1 MNKISLLILAGGM
14 GSRYK
19 GQKQVD
25 TISKKET
32 LLEFALYDAIQS
44 GVQKFVFIINSK
56 FPKEY
61 KSRLEKILK
70 ERNSEFYFLEQK
82 SDNFIPNEFQL
93 KLANRTKPLG
103 TAHAVLCAKEII
115 NETFITMNAD
125 DFYGR
130 NSFESAVNFIRKTE
144 GSDDKFGM
152 VAFKLKNTLSE
163 NGTVSRGICKVE
175 NQLLKEVEEFVSIE
189 KLGDEIKGL
198 DKENLISKLNEND
211 FVSMNFWILK
221 PSFFSVI
228 ENEFY
233 EFLVENEDL
242 SQREFY
248 LPSVIDKGI
257 HEKKFEVEVHTTNE
271 KWFGLTYPEDK
282 SLVVREIEKLKS
294 EGVYPKNLW
303 NE

>member
-25 TISKKET
+25 TISQKET

-61 KSRLEKILK
+61 KSRLEKILT
-70 ERNSEFYFLEQK
+70 ERKSEFYFLEQK
-82 SDNFIPNEFQL
+82 TDNFIPNEFQL
-93 KLANRTKPLG
+93 KLAKRKKPLG

-115 NETFITMNAD
+115 NEPFITMNAD
-125 DFYGR
+125 DFYGKD
-130 NSFESAVNFIRKTE
+130 SFESAVNFIRKT
-144 GSDDKFGM
+144 GNSDSKFGT

-189 KLGDEIKGL
+189 KSGDEIKGL